1 LRSIELAAMI
11 NIAASTAKVVMRS
24 NSMFLHAT
32 SIPKITYPKFAI
44 PNNIHLYLPS
54 LLLYLITIYAAKQPK
69 TNSRFI
75 FPNTRFSKKKE
86 SGNFTILQK
95 CRIVTNSQ
103 IESIGLECL
112 GFNQI
117 AILNRK

>member
-1 LRSIELAAMI
+1 MI
-11 NIAASTAKVVMRS
+11 NRAASTPKVMMRS

-54 LLLYLITIYAAKQPK
+54 LLLYLITTYAAKHPK

-86 SGNFTILQK
+86 LGNFTILQK

-103 IESIGLECL
+103 VESMGTECL
-112 GFNQI
+112 GLNHI
-117 AILNRK
+117 AIQNRK